1 MTKTQTQP
9 EGTEASLD
17 GLDLLAGLRMPD
29 ENLWGDVAHSFQWED
44 ARAVLD
50 PTGPPF
56 HFLTRSR
63 GSSKT
68 TDLSAVA
75 IALLLTAPAR
85 SRFYWL
91 AADQDQGKLAIDVVA
106 GFVSQTPY
114 LRGLDVQSK
123 KVTNPSTGSDLVILA
138 ADAPSVWGLNP
149 SAVFVDEIAQWATT
163 SGPKRLWEAVST
175 AVAKR
180 EDARLVV
187 LTTAG
192 DPAHWSYK
200 ILQHAETDVLWR
212 VNQVHGPPPWMNSER
227 IAEQERRLPS
237 SPFQRLF
244 QNVWTS
250 DEDRLTNLDDL
261 AACVVLDGPQP
272 PEPKTIYVIGVD
284 IGLKK
289 DRTVACVCHIER
301 SDGTPMLNEA
311 TDSENHLRG
320 VRVVLDRIQVWAGT
334 SDSPVRLSDVEAWLA
349 QAVGIYNQARI
360 VIDPWQA
367 IGLSQRLRGRG
378 VAVREFNFTSASVGR
393 LASALHQLLRNRAL
407 ALPND
412 EALLDEL
419 ANVRLRE
426 TTPGVYRLDHDP
438 DQHDDRAI
446 ALGLAANQLLSKP
459 IARPQPKA
467 GQY

>member
-9 EGTEASLD
+9 ETTGESLD
-17 GLDLLAGLRMPD
+17 ALDLLAGLRMPD

-63 GSSKT
+63 GASKT
-68 TDLSAVA
+68 TDLAAVA

-106 GFVSQTPY
+106 GFVGQTPY

-163 SGPKRLWEAVST
+163 AGPKRLWEAVST

-180 EDARLVV
+180 DDARLVV

-200 ILQHAETDVLWR
+200 ILQHAEKDDLWR
-212 VNQVHGPPPWMNSER
+212 VNEVHGPPPWMSSER
-227 IAEQERRLPS
+227 VAEQERRLPS
-237 SPFQRLF
+237 SSFLRLF
-244 QNVWTS
+244 QNEWTA
-250 DEDRLTNLDDL
+250 DQDRLTNLDDL
-261 AACVVLDGPQP
+261 AACVVLDGPLPPQP
-272 PEPKTIYVIGVD
+272 RVRYVIGLDV
-284 IGLKK
+284 GLKK
-289 DRTVACVCHIER
+289 DRTVACVCHAESI
-301 SDGTPMLNEA
+301 DGMPLQTPSTAADQTRRDE
-311 TDSENHLRG
+311 TPIRG
-320 VRVVLDRIQVWAGT
+320 IRVVLDRMEVWAGST
-334 SDSPVRLSDVEAWLA
+334 ENAVQLSEVEAWLY
-349 QAVGIYNQARI
+349 QAAETYNHARLI
-360 VIDPWQA
+360 FDGWQS
-367 IGLSQRLRGRG
+367 IGMMQRLRSRG
-378 VAVREFNFTSASVGR
+378 VAVQEFNFTSASVGK

-407 ALPND
+407 GPSCDACQRRPIPSGQKNP
-412 EALLDEL
+412 
-419 ANVRLRE
+419 RLSVG
-426 TTPGVYRLDHDP
+426 PG
-438 DQHDDRAI
+438 DR
-446 ALGLAANQLLSKP
+446 
-459 IARPQPKA
+459 
-467 GQY
+467 